1 MTALTSR
8 LVAAAVTT
16 AILAVCPLLVEG
28 CGSIACEETDTC
40 PGVGSVDGATRDG
53 AVRDSSEDAKKRRDA
68 RSTEEEA
75 TEDDGSDLD
84 SPLDGELDSSIDV
97 VSDSGAADATL
108 ADTSVDAPADAS
120 IDARPDVSTDAPAM
134 DAPAMDAP
142 ADRATVDAPAT
153 PDAPADVATD
163 TNDGCSSVK
172 ENCTNGIDDNCN
184 GLIDCADPECMSQ
197 GFTCVPP
204 WASSGWTGPT
214 VLYDAFQAGG
224 PAPTPLSCTGAGAYT
239 QALPTAVSTRLG
251 NYDPTAANPTCG
263 CTCGSTVQGVTCPE
277 PSVTG
282 STNMCPGGGTTVSA
296 TATATCSQL
305 TASDDF
311 NSFTVAQGAA
321 SGGSC
326 PSNDTGLPV
335 PSWNVATGWEGAGS
349 ACTTGRAASSYFSGA
364 QGGCTG
370 TEVCVEPLPGA
381 FNGGAAC
388 VFLSGKATCPTGYS
402 TEHDY
407 FTGANDTRSCEYT
420 CTCTP
425 TGVACTADLTVSN
438 QSTCTGGMTMTDLSI
453 GCTSV
458 SDYSPVWMEATVA
471 STGSCTFAAGAV
483 AGGAAATGSVTP
495 TGQVTVCC
503 DK

>member
-1 MTALTSR
+1 MLWR
-8 LVAAAVTT
+8 VFIVVWILVAGGCASIVGIEEQTFDGGDGDDGRDGSEPADGHETRADAKVPPHREAGSNRSPDARFTEEALDTGDSAADEPASGDDAAAEGGGDEKALPDGSPSEAGFDAQPDTSTKQDAAV
-16 AILAVCPLLVEG
+16 APAA
-28 CGSIACEETDTC
+28 SADAASDHETRDAPT
-40 PGVGSVDGATRDG
+40 GTDGAC
-53 AVRDSSEDAKKRRDA
+53 
-68 RSTEEEA
+68 
-75 TEDDGSDLD
+75 
-84 SPLDGELDSSIDV
+84 SSI
-97 VSDSGAADATL
+97 
-108 ADTSVDAPADAS
+108 
-120 IDARPDVSTDAPAM
+120 M
-134 DAPAMDAP
+134 
-142 ADRATVDAPAT
+142 
-153 PDAPADVATD
+153 
-163 TNDGCSSVK
+163 
-172 ENCTNGIDDNCN
+172 ENCTNGIDDNCD
-184 GLIDCADPECMSQ
+184 GKIDCADPECMSQ

-204 WASSGWTGPT
+204 WASSGWTGPA

-224 PAPTPLSCTGAGAYT
+224 PAPTPLSCASAGAYT
-239 QALPTAVSTRLG
+239 QALPTAASTRLG
-251 NYDPTAANPTCG
+251 NYDPTAEDPTCG

-282 STNMCPGGGTTVSA
+282 STNSCPGGGTTVTA
-296 TATATCSQL
+296 TATTTCSQL
-305 TASDDF
+305 TASDAV
-311 NSFTVAQGAA
+311 NSFTVTQGAA
-321 SGGSC
+321 SGGTC
-326 PSNDTGLPV
+326 PSNETGLPV
-335 PSWNVATGWEGAGS
+335 PAWNTATGWEGTGS